1 MNSLGG
7 NNSCVIMHQER
18 VLTLAYRNKTYIAFD
33 GETDL
38 RSYNL
43 MCAWH
48 SNENIEFDFFNAH
61 DLNTALDSS
70 LPETIIAR
78 LRERLANTKQ
88 AIVLVGDTTRDKAAR
103 PKSFLHYEVEAIR
116 RRGIPVVF
124 ANLNQSRSVQT
135 SKLPAGLDSSYFTV
149 SVSWQPK
156 IIRYALDNYVDE
168 FAKNEANGRPVSNAR
183 LYPPSVYTGL
193 GL

>member
-1 MNSLGG
+1 
-7 NNSCVIMHQER
+7 VFI
-18 VLTLAYRNKTYIAFD
+18 LAYRNKTYIAFD
-33 GETDL
+33 GEADL
-38 RSYNL
+38 RSYNM
-43 MCAWH
+43 MCAWK
-48 SNENIEFDFFNAH
+48 SNENIDFDFYNAH

-70 LPETIIAR
+70 DPETIIAR

-88 AIVLVGDTTRDKAAR
+88 AIVLVGDTTCAKAAR

-124 ANLNQSRSVQT
+124 ANLNGVRIVQSQ
-135 SKLPAGLDSSYFTV
+135 KLPAGLDSNYFTV

-156 IIRYALDNYVDE
+156 IIKYALDNYIDE
-168 FAKNEANGRPVSNAR
+168 FVKNETNGRAITVAR
-183 LYPPSVYTGL
+183 LYPASVYTGL